1 MGKSSNNELNNV
13 GLEIILGM
21 KIIVVCTI
29 CGVLVVFYDWEN
41 FLAILLP
48 FISLVILCWHVVL
61 LC

>member
-48 FISLVILCWHVVL
+48 FISLVILC
-61 LC
+61 